1 MNPQEQK
8 ERKGEMRALER
19 THFYTNESAWG
30 ILLLAMMEQQ
40 GIRFILPLKTTAKA
54 GKSI

>member
-1 MNPQEQK
+1 
-8 ERKGEMRALER
+8 MRALER

-40 GIRFILPLKTTAKA
+40 RIRFILPLKTIAKA
-54 GKSI
+54 GKCI